1 MRSILPGRTAV
12 YCCEGARK
20 KTNDILDVTRP
31 RTRLTDRLETGYVM
45 VSLSAIELYK
55 YPHPQPKRGLQELQ
69 YAARSVSGVQKDY
82 ILNTQPNPK
91 QSTDLKS

>member
-1 MRSILPGRTAV
+1 
-12 YCCEGARK
+12 
-20 KTNDILDVTRP
+20 
-31 RTRLTDRLETGYVM
+31 M

-91 QSTDLKS
+91 QSTDLKSWLIARSTDRNLRRLAIPRHGYGTQDVRMRVRQL